1 MDKNITK
8 AETIHERIDLCVK
21 YFGDGKNTV
30 FAQKIGVSEGN
41 IRGYIKGVVPKA
53 DVLEKIV
60 RCCDIDPDWLLTG
73 RGEMRKTKRIVAGVH
88 SDGEP
93 SPPNKTDNKD
103 IQKNPEKQEN
113 SAIISQLLDTIRE
126 QAEEIGQLKALIA
139 ELERRIRAAED
150 THTTAAAG

>member
-8 AETIHERIDLCVK
+8 AETIHERIELCVK
-21 YFGDGKNTV
+21 YIGDGKNTV

-60 RCCDIDPDWLLTG
+60 RCCDVDPDWLLTG
-73 RGEMRKTKRIVAGVH
+73 RGEMRKTNSTVGGIPP
-88 SDGEP
+88 DGGS
-93 SPPNKTDNKD
+93 SPDNKD
-103 IQKNPEKQEN
+103 KQIIPEKQEN
-113 SAIISQLLDTIRE
+113 TAIISQLLDTIRE

-139 ELERRIRAAED
+139 DLERRIRAAED